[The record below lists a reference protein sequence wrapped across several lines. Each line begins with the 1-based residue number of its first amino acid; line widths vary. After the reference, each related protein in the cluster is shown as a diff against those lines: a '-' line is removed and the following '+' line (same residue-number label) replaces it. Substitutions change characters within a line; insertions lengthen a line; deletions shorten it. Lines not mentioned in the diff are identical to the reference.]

1 MIKFY
6 EPCIINKEDSIFQFI
21 NKINKL
27 KDDENYYPVG
37 VYTEK
42 NKVIGILSLGDVRR
56 IALKNIDFKKKVIN
70 YLNKKAFIVDTKLL
84 NSNFNNKIN
93 NLNKEKKIDFV
104 LTAFTIWGTKHNDN
118 KPPPIYPNTSKTWS
132 NIFTIWT
139 SIIELL

>member
-42 NKVIGILSLGDVRR
+42 NKVVGILSLGDVRR
-56 IALKNIDFKKKVIN
+56 MFKILILKRRKITWIKKH
-70 YLNKKAFIVDTKLL
+70 LL
-84 NSNFNNKIN
+84 LIQNFLI
-93 NLNKEKKIDFV
+93 LIS
-104 LTAFTIWGTKHNDN
+104 TIK
-118 KPPPIYPNTSKTWS
+118 
-132 NIFTIWT
+132 
-139 SIIELL
+139 